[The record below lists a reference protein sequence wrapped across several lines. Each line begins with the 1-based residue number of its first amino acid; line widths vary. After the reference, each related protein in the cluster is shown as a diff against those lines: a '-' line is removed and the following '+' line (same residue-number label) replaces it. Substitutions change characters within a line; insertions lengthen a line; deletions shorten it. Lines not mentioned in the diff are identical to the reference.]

1 MGLFQPPSPIQEVV
15 FRKYTSNV
23 LLAINGQDPFRGER
37 GRQQLNNFYA
47 RIDKIL
53 ENRRFILR
61 ARSSKYVYLCPPC
74 YTALD
79 EKDELLNQFCDEIL
93 EILFNRRKDLKN
105 LKINGNHDYCLFI
118 DNFFDFLLSDSNL
131 PHFVNLIFKLVNG
144 GTIFSKEGDYEK
156 ASEWLDS
163 FEFKI

>member
-1 MGLFQPPSPIQEVV
+1 M
-15 FRKYTSNV
+15 
-23 LLAINGQDPFRGER
+23 
-37 GRQQLNNFYA
+37 
-47 RIDKIL
+47 
-53 ENRRFILR
+53 
-61 ARSSKYVYLCPPC
+61 
-74 YTALD
+74 
-79 EKDELLNQFCDEIL
+79 LLNL
-93 EILFNRRKDLKN
+93 ATLKLTLKN

-144 GTIFSKEGDYEK
+144 GTIFSKEGDDEK